1 MDMTTI
7 RPSADF
13 SSSSGSSDCPSAT
26 PKKLY
31 GQANRE
37 NLNSATSSVDI
48 DESERLDILESILD
62 KPCPLDQADPVS
74 STFNF
79 EDQHH
84 FCWGPDKDKG
94 CPAHFDIIRRRTH
107 SFIAYP
113 LPT

>member
-48 DESERLDILESILD
+48 DESERLDIRL
-62 KPCPLDQADPVS
+62 KV
-74 STFNF
+74 F
-79 EDQHH
+79 
-84 FCWGPDKDKG
+84 
-94 CPAHFDIIRRRTH
+94 
-107 SFIAYP
+107 
-113 LPT
+113 